1 MHGLWSTTDIK
12 IPVLICGDFCMSILY
27 LCLHLDHTRN
37 GVNATQERFIPRG
50 SRHLWRGPQ
59 SENPKIQNP
68 EFKIRQ
74 SLSCN
79 CFLDADPPALRI
91 ASFSQ
96 IKK

>member
-59 SENPKIQNP
+59 SENPKSGIQNTT
-68 EFKIRQ
+68 K
-74 SLSCN
+74 
-79 CFLDADPPALRI
+79 
-91 ASFSQ
+91 SFSQ
-96 IKK
+96 LFFRCRPTCTSNRFF